1 MTREWVAANR
11 AAVWI
16 VGGLALAAAVLVSLT
31 LGRDP
36 PVAYAPTSPEPR
48 PAGDSLVGPV
58 RVTVDASD
66 PDRWVYF
73 DFSVGATVEAPGPL
87 GWDLAFR
94 RFNVMANGGAG
105 FRGRGGARALD
116 AAVLDSVGPVPASGY
131 RAATSPRDSVNPAL
145 DRWYDYGFTSHLL
158 TPRPTVYAVRTA
170 DGRYAGIRFLSY
182 YCPGA
187 APGCMTFEYIYQG
200 DGTRTL
206 R

>member
-1 MTREWVAANR
+1 MIRAWVAENR
-11 AAVWI
+11 AAAWI
-16 VGGLALAAAVLVSLT
+16 AGGMALAAGALVALT

-36 PVAYAPTSPEPR
+36 PVTYAPTSPDPR

-73 DFSVGATVEAPGPL
+73 DFSSGAPVGAPDPL

-94 RFNVMANGGAG
+94 RFNVMVNGGAG
-105 FRGRGGARALD
+105 FPGQGGAQALD
-116 AAVLDSVGPVPASGY
+116 AAAVDSVGVLPASGY
-131 RAATSPRDSVNPAL
+131 RQAVSPRDSANPAL

-158 TPRPTVYAVRTA
+158 TPRPTVYALRTA
-170 DGRYAGIRFLSY
+170 DGRYAAIRFLSY

-187 APGCMTFEYIYQG
+187 APGCMTFEYVYQG